1 MKNPSVVVVGSFVQ
15 DLSFKTEQLPR
26 AGETRI
32 GTFLTGPGGKGFNQA
47 IACHRQGVSTAFIGA
62 VGQDLF
68 ADSLSDFISTEGI
81 AAALDHLSHH
91 STGTAAILVDHR
103 GQNCIVVALGAN
115 LGLTSG
121 FVDSQAPLFKGAKVV
136 LVQAEC
142 NLAATEAALRQGRAN
157 GATTI
162 LNPAPINKDLSLDLL
177 RSADILTPN
186 ETEFQFLMQHLFSK
200 QIPTNPLELAPQE
213 LCDAAKLLGAKTVV
227 ITLGAQ
233 GAFVAHAAGVE
244 TSEEPF
250 YLVPPLPAKAIDTT
264 GAGDA
269 FSGGLAAGLI
279 RFPASLREAARY
291 ATAVA
296 SLSTERVG
304 TAPAM
309 PSEAEVRARL
319 ARG

>member
-1 MKNPSVVVVGSFVQ
+1 MKQTAVVVVGSFVQ

-32 GTFLTGPGGKGFNQA
+32 GTFVTGPGGKGFNQA
-47 IACHRQGVSTAFIGA
+47 IACHRQGVATAFIGA
-62 VGQDLF
+62 CGQDLF
-68 ADSLSDFISTEGI
+68 ADSLKEFIAAEKVT
-81 AAALDHLSHH
+81 AALDVHPEH
-91 STGTAAILVDHR
+91 STGTAAILVDHS

-115 LGLTSG
+115 LSLTSS
-121 FVDSQAPLFKGAKVV
+121 FVDAQAGHFKGAKVV

-142 NLAATEAALRQGRAN
+142 NLAATEAALRQGRTH

-162 LNPAPINKDLSLDLL
+162 FNPAPINKEVSLELL

-186 ETEFQFLMQHLFSK
+186 ETEFQFLMQHLFGK
-200 QIPTNPLELAPQE
+200 KVPTNPLEIPPQE
-213 LCDAAKLLGAKTVV
+213 LCEAAKLLGAKTVV

-233 GAFVAHAAGVE
+233 GAFVAHAPGVA
-244 TSEEPF
+244 TDEEPF
-250 YLVPPLPAKAIDTT
+250 YLVPPLSAHAIDTT

-279 RFPASLREAARY
+279 RHPNSLREAARY

-296 SLSTERVG
+296 SLSTERTG

-309 PSEAEVRARL
+309 PTEAEVVARL
-319 ARG
+319 KRG